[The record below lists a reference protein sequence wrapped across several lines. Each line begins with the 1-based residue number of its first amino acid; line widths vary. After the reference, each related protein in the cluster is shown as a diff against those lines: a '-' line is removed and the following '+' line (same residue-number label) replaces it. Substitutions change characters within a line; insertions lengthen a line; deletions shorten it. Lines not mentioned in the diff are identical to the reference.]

1 MTTVQIDVPDRLAL
15 PFVNLDA
22 LRREIYEDFV
32 LGMRQRG
39 DISLGEAAELLG
51 VTKRGAI
58 ELLGKKGLALI
69 NADPDDT
76 VEGRERLSSDRSST
90 K

>member
-1 MTTVQIDVPDRLAL
+1 MTTVQIEVPDRLAK
-15 PFVNLDA
+15 PFIDVEA

-39 DISLGEAAELLG
+39 DISIGEAAELLG

-69 NADPDDT
+69 NADPEDT
-76 VEGRERLSSDRSST
+76 AEGRERLVSARPT
-90 K
+90 AR